1 MISAAEFFSK
11 YDALQKTASDAE
23 REAWL
28 ISQCEM
34 ANPEGP
40 QEQRVLSTMYNE
52 LGSFYKHRDMLEKG
66 EEAFLKAKELWETS
80 EKDANYAT
88 IINNLA
94 GNYRMMGKFSEA
106 TELFEEAIELYKAHP
121 ETPKELSSSAYNNL
135 ALVYLDTG
143 RFKEAAEMLQ
153 AAYDA
158 MKDIPDCYYE
168 KATANANMAIA
179 YYKCGETD
187 LVDEKMRI
195 AEDLYLSGGLE
206 NTAEYRA
213 FTQLKEILKK
223 S

>member
-1 MISAAEFFSK
+1 MISAAEFFSE

-106 TELFEEAIELYKAHP
+106 T
-121 ETPKELSSSAYNNL
+121 
-135 ALVYLDTG
+135 
-143 RFKEAAEMLQ
+143 
-153 AAYDA
+153 
-158 MKDIPDCYYE
+158 
-168 KATANANMAIA
+168 
-179 YYKCGETD
+179 
-187 LVDEKMRI
+187 
-195 AEDLYLSGGLE
+195 
-206 NTAEYRA
+206 
-213 FTQLKEILKK
+213 
-223 S
+223 